1 MPLNSIRR
9 LLHSQK
15 GMKSR
20 YQARISEQSPKPAQA
35 GNKRQPE
42 KTLEEGIAI
51 HTFSTSAAMVGVCLT
66 VIGIFKVIF
75 QDYLRFYLKRV
86 VWNSTS

>member
-20 YQARISEQSPKPAQA
+20 YQA
-35 GNKRQPE
+35 GNKRQPG
-42 KTLEEGIAI
+42 KMLEEGIAI
-51 HTFSTSAAMVGVCLT
+51 HIISTSATMVGVCFT

-75 QDYLRFYLKRV
+75 QDYLRLYLRRV

>member
-15 GMKSR
+15 GMKFR
-20 YQARISEQSPKPAQA
+20 YQA
-35 GNKRQPE
+35 GNERQPE
-42 KTLEEGIAI
+42 KMLEEGIAI
-51 HTFSTSAAMVGVCLT
+51 HIISTSATMVGVCLT

-75 QDYLRFYLKRV
+75 QDYLRLYLRRV